1 MLLRPSVAAYRQCD
15 VRTKTQHNAFWK
27 HLPSQEGW
35 LYSLES
41 PENVHILCPGLE
53 EITKIIT
60 GTGVLYLS
68 ANCMG
73 RTGSTTL
80 TGIRTYDNKNQFFYT
95 RQVNLNI
102 TLLIP
107 DLNNTLKE
115 IKESGVRFKEPDKR
129 VDFGKPWENGK
140 SLFELESKIQEI
152 GKHRRNK
159 HHEENLII
167 RSPRNRRHSNM
178 YILLQRKNR
187 KNPHADKNRMQKKT
201 KEIIRNYYN
210 ARNYSR
216 PISTV

>member
-140 SLFELESKIQEI
+140 SLFELESRIQEI

-159 HHEENLII
+159 QHEENLIMSGFALHGI
-167 RSPRNRRHSNM
+167 VVTVICIYCFKEKIAKTLTLIKTACRKKNKGNHQR
-178 YILLQRKNR
+178 LLQR
-187 KNPHADKNRMQKKT
+187 A
-201 KEIIRNYYN
+201 
-210 ARNYSR
+210 
-216 PISTV
+216 